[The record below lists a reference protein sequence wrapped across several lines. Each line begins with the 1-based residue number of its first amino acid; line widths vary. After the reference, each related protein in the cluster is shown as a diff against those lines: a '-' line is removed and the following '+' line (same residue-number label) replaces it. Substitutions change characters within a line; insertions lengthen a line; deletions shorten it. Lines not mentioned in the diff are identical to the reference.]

1 MPTFKSFTY
10 WLRAIGFIALM
21 VGALSSRASATAV
34 ISLTAK
40 TTCMSPN
47 GHGGDWCASDGQP
60 FDITSF
66 TTQSIGPAATTGS
79 SAFFAIKNNTAS
91 TITMFSLDFVG
102 TFTDPSAPFAQC
114 GGGGSGIQ
122 GSGPGS
128 SHSTTCKV
136 TPDGNGTHPFEHGFK
151 VTWKGLDWGA
161 GATFDLQI
169 ASFSHVGTNGTFQT
183 PTPSAPTPEPG
194 TLGLIGI
201 GLVFLGTGV
210 RPSWLRT
217 QA

>member
-1 MPTFKSFTY
+1 
-10 WLRAIGFIALM
+10 
-21 VGALSSRASATAV
+21 
-34 ISLTAK
+34 
-40 TTCMSPN
+40 
-47 GHGGDWCASDGQP
+47 
-60 FDITSF
+60 
-66 TTQSIGPAATTGS
+66 
-79 SAFFAIKNNTAS
+79 
-91 TITMFSLDFVG
+91 MFSLDFVG
-102 TFTDPSAPFAQC
+102 MFTDPSAPFAQC

-169 ASFSHVGTNGTFQT
+169 ASFSHIGTSGTFQT
-183 PTPSAPTPEPG
+183 SPTPEPG

-201 GLVFLGTGV
+201 GLVFLGVGI
-210 RPSWLRT
+210 RRRSLHA